1 MIKVIYK
8 DGHYDVYR
16 NGKFQCSADT
26 RHEAEQDR
34 EEAEAEKEN
43 GGVKSPFHENEKM
56 EDVKMIIGT
65 WWSDSNIELVKI
77 DGKIYALDGWNGE
90 KYLHCG
96 ECIDR
101 FTAADDNI
109 EYEIRPIY
117 DSSDEI
123 IDFEVI

>member
-1 MIKVIYK
+1 MKQ
-8 DGHYDVYR
+8 
-16 NGKFQCSADT
+16 N
-26 RHEAEQDR
+26 
-34 EEAEAEKEN
+34 
-43 GGVKSPFHENEKM
+43 KM

-77 DGKIYALDGWNGE
+77 NGKIYALDGWNGE
-90 KYLHCG
+90 KYLHCW

-101 FTAADDNI
+101 FTAADDNA